1 MQKLIKKQKHKIM
14 KLVDALQTK
23 NVVTENGMVTNS
35 TSLNDCVNLFFQIG
49 AMRGQDKTRLINMF
63 VKAYEENSL
72 TAMKILFWA
81 RDVRGGAGE
90 RQIFK
95 DIIKH
100 LANTRTETM
109 RKNLSLISEYGRW
122 DDLLSLV
129 GTPLETDALA
139 LIGYALKNGNGLA
152 AKWMPRPNVNDREK
166 KRQAS
171 ALRKFLK
178 LTPAAYRKMLSELSK
193 TVEQLMCAKEFDKIN
208 YAHVP
213 SRAMSDYMRAFGKRD
228 GERFTAFIESVKK
241 GDVKINAGAVYPY
254 DIIKNLKYGNSDGA
268 DVQWNALPN
277 YLENNNEQFLPVVDV
292 SGSMECPAG
301 NNPNVTC
308 MDVSISLGLYISERN
323 EGSFKDSFI
332 TFSDRPQLQ
341 VLKGSLSERY
351 AQLSRADWQMSTN
364 IEKVFTVILDSA
376 VKNNVPQSEMPTM
389 VLILSDMEF
398 NQGTRGNW
406 DKTAQEIFESKY
418 AEAGYKM
425 PKVVYWNIQ
434 SRNDNFPVKFNKEG
448 VGLVSGFSPSL
459 LTSVLSGK
467 DLTPYSMMMEV
478 ISSERYAPVTV

>member
-1 MQKLIKKQKHKIM
+1 M

-23 NVVTENGMVTNS
+23 NTLTENGMVTNS
-35 TSLNDCVNLFFQIG
+35 SSLNDCLNLFFQIG
-49 AMRGQDKTRLINMF
+49 AMRGQDKTRLVNIF

-81 RDVRGGAGE
+81 RDVRGGSGE

-95 DIIKH
+95 DIIKY
-100 LANTRTETM
+100 LASSRTESM
-109 RKNLSLISEYGRW
+109 RKNLALISEYGRW
-122 DDLLSLV
+122 DDLLTLV
-129 GTPLETDALA
+129 GTPLENDALT
-139 LIGYALKNGNGLA
+139 LISDALKNGNGLA
-152 AKWMPRPNVNDREK
+152 AKWMPRPNVNNREK

-178 LTPAAYRKMLSELSK
+178 LTPGLYRKMLAELST
-193 TVEQLMCAKEFDKIN
+193 TVEQLMCANEFGKIN
-208 YAHVP
+208 YSHVP

-228 GERFTAFIESVKK
+228 GERFTSFIESVKK

-254 DIIKNLKYGNSDGA
+254 DIVKNLKYGNSNGA
-268 DVQWNALPN
+268 DAQWDSLPN

-292 SGSMECPAG
+292 SGSMECAAG

-308 MDVSISLGLYISERN
+308 MDVAISLGLYISERN
-323 EGSFKDSFI
+323 EGAFKDSFI

-351 AQLSRADWQMSTN
+351 KQLARADWGMSTN
-364 IEKVFTVILDSA
+364 IERVFTTILDSA
-376 VKNNVPQSEMPTM
+376 VKNNVPESEMPTM

-406 DKTAQEIFESKY
+406 DKSAQQIFESKF

-425 PKVVYWNIQ
+425 PKIVYWNIQ
-434 SRNDNFPVKFNKEG
+434 SRNNNFPVQFNKEG
-448 VGLVSGFSPSL
+448 VSLVSGFSPSL
-459 LTSVLSGK
+459 LINLLSGE
-467 DLTPYSMMMEV
+467 DLTPLSMMLKIV
-478 ISSERYAPVTV
+478 NSDRYQSINI